1 MQAEREALE
10 AEKVAAA
17 AAEAEAKLCQVQW
30 CRVWCVAAARMAEAK
45 LQAASAEEEAQ
56 AAHKALE
63 AMVAKVACRA
73 EWERQAAAVAEATIA
88 VAKATTTP
96 AAPLRLD
103 APEVTDSEADM
114 QIVLQTLDV
123 RAVLQA

>member
-1 MQAEREALE
+1 
-10 AEKVAAA
+10 
-17 AAEAEAKLCQVQW
+17 
-30 CRVWCVAAARMAEAK
+30 
-45 LQAASAEEEAQ
+45 
-56 AAHKALE
+56 
-63 AMVAKVACRA
+63 MVAKVACRA